1 MEAQL
6 GPVYAKADYAGFF
19 RRMLALLLDLCIL
32 LLTWSVPAIIVC
44 LVYPQAMHAGGRW
57 LGLALLVLGLAY
69 FFIFRLLERGSP
81 GYRLVGI
88 RYAYV
93 LPGRPSK
100 LWIVLRSLWALFL
113 TMFFGLNHIWI
124 LFDPRKQAWHDKLSG
139 FYVVRRRAQPISMQ
153 PIVQRLIN
161 FMGYTFIV
169 WEPAAD
175 SDG

>member
-1 MEAQL
+1 MDAQL
-6 GPVYAKADYAGFF
+6 GPVYAKTDYAGFL
-19 RRMLALLLDLCIL
+19 RRMLALFIDLCIL
-32 LLTWSVPAIIVC
+32 LLTWFAAVFIIFMAH
-44 LVYPQAMHAGGRW
+44 PQAARAGPWFR
-57 LGLALLVLGLAY
+57 LALFLLGLAY
-69 FFIFRLLERGSP
+69 FFFFRLLERGSP

-88 RYAYV
+88 RYAYA

-100 LWIVLRSLWALFL
+100 LWIMLRSVWALSL

-153 PIVQRLIN
+153 PVAQRLIN
-161 FMGYTFIV
+161 FMGYTFLV

-175 SDG
+175 TSG